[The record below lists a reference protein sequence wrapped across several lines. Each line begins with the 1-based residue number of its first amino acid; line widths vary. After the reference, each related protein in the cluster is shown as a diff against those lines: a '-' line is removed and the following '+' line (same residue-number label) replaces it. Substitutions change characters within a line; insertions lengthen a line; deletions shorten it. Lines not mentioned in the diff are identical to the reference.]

1 MAPSK
6 FAKHRYLFCSALVG
20 MVTMIYASP
29 PTSYEQQR
37 HCSSTF
43 RLFRSDGILDRSAP
57 IWQFFLDSPDR

>member
-37 HCSSTF
+37 HWSCAL
-43 RLFRSDGILDRSAP
+43 RWFRSDGSLDRSDSM
-57 IWQFFLDSPDR
+57 WQFFGI